1 VDPTPAAAGPHRDPR
16 QVAADLERRLRERG
30 DPERAVKER
39 AYLRSELS
47 HLGASVP
54 AIRAAIRAVHRELA
68 AGVPS
73 GRVPREQLLG
83 LVVELWDEPADAPI
97 HERRMAAV
105 ELLELE
111 QVRLGV
117 DDVALLERLLRECRT
132 WALLD
137 GLAVSVVGELVD
149 REPDGLDGTL
159 RRWARDDDPW
169 IRRASLLTHLP
180 GLRRGTGDLTRFGEF
195 ADGMLEETDPFV
207 RKAIGWVLREAG
219 RHDPD
224 AVVAWLEPRVR
235 RAAGLTV
242 REAVKRLPEPDRER
256 LLAARRGR

>member
-1 VDPTPAAAGPHRDPR
+1 VDTSRAPATPDPPE
-16 QVAADLERRLRERG
+16 VAADLERRLRERG
-30 DPERAVKER
+30 DAERAVKER
-39 AYLRSELS
+39 AYLESELT
-47 HLGASVP
+47 HLGVSVP
-54 AIRAAIRAVHRELA
+54 AIRAATREIHRELA
-68 AGVPS
+68 TTAPA

-83 LVVELWDEPADAPI
+83 LVVELWDEPAGAPI

-111 QVRLGV
+111 QGQLGV

-149 REPDGLDGTL
+149 REPAALDPSL
-159 RRWARDDDPW
+159 RRWAGDDDPW
-169 IRRASLLTHLP
+169 MRRASLLTHLP
-180 GLRRGTGDLTRFGEF
+180 GLCRGTGDLTRFGEL
-195 ADGMLEETDPFV
+195 ADGMLEEPGFFV

-219 RHDPD
+219 RRDPG

-242 REAVKRLPEPDRER
+242 REAVRYLPEPDRER
-256 LLAARRGR
+256 LLAARRGS